1 MSTRED
7 SDPALDVD
15 GAATCSF
22 CGRHRPGVQVV
33 TVTDTSGGGHALM
46 CPRCRALIKR
56 PRCAL
61 CGRPKQPASRAE
73 AVHLD
78 EDGEP
83 AGSGPICDGCRE
95 RALAG
100 GGGA

>member
-1 MSTRED
+1 MSAREEA
-7 SDPALDVD
+7 DPVLDVD

-22 CGRHRPGVQVV
+22 CGRHRPGVEVV

-46 CPRCRALIKR
+46 CPRCRALINR

-61 CGRPKQPASRAE
+61 GGRAKRPGGRAE

-78 EDGEP
+78 DGGEP
-83 AGSGPICDGCRE
+83 AGSGPICDSCRR

-100 GGGA
+100 GGPA